1 MLLAGLLS
9 VGAASGLTV
18 LLFQDHL
25 GQPGLTFYAPFS
37 TAVLLLALGA
47 DYTVFTVGAIWR
59 QAQQAPIRDAIVTTL
74 PRTART
80 VTAAGVIL
88 ASTFASVAFVPLTA
102 FQQIAFTM
110 AAGLLIDTLIVRPVI
125 TPAMLTLLGRAA
137 QWPARSVAP
146 TKRSTVR
153 RAASSH

>member
-1 MLLAGLLS
+1 M
-9 VGAASGLTV
+9 
-18 LLFQDHL
+18 
-25 GQPGLTFYAPFS
+25 
-37 TAVLLLALGA
+37 
-47 DYTVFTVGAIWR
+47 
-59 QAQQAPIRDAIVTTL
+59 
-74 PRTART
+74 
-80 VTAAGVIL
+80 IL

-125 TPAMLTLLGRAA
+125 TPAVLTLLGRAA
-137 QWPARSVAP
+137 KWPARSVAP